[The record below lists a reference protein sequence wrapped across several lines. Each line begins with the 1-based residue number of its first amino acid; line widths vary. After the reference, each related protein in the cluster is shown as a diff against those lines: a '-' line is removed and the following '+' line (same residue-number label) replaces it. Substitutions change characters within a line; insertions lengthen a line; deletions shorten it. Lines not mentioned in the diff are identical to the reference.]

1 MTGVALSQ
9 WLLVL
14 GSSLVLLWLSPT
26 AKRVEGFFRAKT
38 QSGQAPGF
46 WMLTSSLVISWIF
59 AKSITVAADL
69 GAAYGLVGGV
79 AYAAYYGSFCVAG
92 IVIYQLR
99 TKGGFESIH
108 QFLAQR
114 HGRGALWL
122 FSILIAIRLFNEI
135 WSNTMVIGLYFGEL
149 GSAAY
154 YTSIGVFTSL
164 TLLYSLKGGM
174 RSSMFTDAV
183 QMVLFGV
190 LLVGLLGI
198 LLPQTPGGVGRYL
211 QEGTWSLATG
221 GNLLFVALIQTL
233 SYPFHD
239 PVMTDRGFL
248 APTQT
253 TLRSFLWA
261 GLIGAVCIVL
271 FSGVG
276 IYARIQG
283 LEGSAPV
290 AVGRSLGVGV
300 LLVMNFIMITSAS
313 STLDSTFS
321 SFSKLVLLD
330 LGRFHPVTVT
340 KGRVVMAVLAL
351 LGILPIFLGPDI
363 LSATTVSGTMVIG
376 LAPVFLC
383 WRWSVPRWAFPLSVG
398 IGLATGLVL
407 LWGCPPA
414 LWWFEGKY
422 GDYLSLNLLGTALCF
437 GVFMVA
443 KWWPQKPAPTS
454 NPSVTSFVDPS
465 STTVL

>member
-1 MTGVALSQ
+1 MEWSQ

-14 GSSLVLLWLSPT
+14 GSSLVLLWLSPN
-26 AKRVEGFFRAKT
+26 AKTVESFFRAATRTGK
-38 QSGQAPGF
+38 APGF
-46 WMLTSSLVISWIF
+46 WLLTSSLVISWIF

-69 GAAYGLVGGV
+69 GAAYGIVGGV
-79 AYAAYYGSFCVAG
+79 AYAAYYSSFCVAG
-92 IVIYQLR
+92 VVIYQLR

-108 QFLAQR
+108 QFLASKYG
-114 HGRGALWL
+114 HSALWL
-122 FSILIAIRLFNEI
+122 FSSLIAIRLFNEI
-135 WSNTMVIGLYFGEL
+135 WSNTMVIGLYFGEA
-149 GSAAY
+149 GSTPY
-154 YTSIGVFTSL
+154 YASITVFTIL

-174 RSSMFTDAV
+174 RSSMFTDAI

-190 LLVGLLGI
+190 LLIGLLGV

-221 GNLLFVALIQTL
+221 GNLLLVALLQSF

-239 PVMTDRGFL
+239 PVMTDRGFV
-248 APTQT
+248 APPKT

-261 GLIGAVCIVL
+261 GWIGALCITL

-290 AVGRSLGVGV
+290 AVGRHLGVGA

-330 LGRFHPVTVT
+330 LGRFQPITVS
-340 KGRVVMAVLAL
+340 KGRLVMAGLAL
-351 LGILPIFLGPDI
+351 LGILPIFLNPDI

-376 LAPVFLC
+376 LAPVFIC
-383 WRWSVPRWAFPLSVG
+383 WQWRVPRWTFHISVS
-398 IGLATGLVL
+398 IGLATGIVL
-407 LWGCPPA
+407 LIGCPPA
-414 LWWFEGKY
+414 LLWFDGKY
-422 GDYLSLNLLGTALCF
+422 GDYLSLNGLGTVLCF
-437 GVFMVA
+437 AVFGLA
-443 KWWPQKPAPTS
+443 RWLAPTDT
-454 NPSVTSFVDPS
+454 PTTSV
-465 STTVL
+465 